1 MNRKVFLRFVR
12 ISCISESGRLRK
24 PSPFV
29 EGTKEFRD
37 VFQALSWQSYLYKII
52 DKGLDKLKENM
63 FVGRKVQKRKWPK
76 EYVEKY
82 GITNLWRLNLDRYYR
97 LIYFITIREGD
108 IFPVVIEVLGHPEY
122 NRKFGYRST

>member
-1 MNRKVFLRFVR
+1 M
-12 ISCISESGRLRK
+12 RK

-82 GITNLWRLNLDRYYR
+82 GITNLWRLNLDRYHR